1 LLEEVEGLGGKIL
14 MTSLLHEDE
23 VRLQAALSTA
33 KSAAVN
39 YGGIGAIHLMGQR
52 LGLAEEIDGRKILLS
67 PNVIP
72 EIPLCRK
79 REGRSRIDSEGQ
91 SVHH

>member
-1 LLEEVEGLGGKIL
+1 
-14 MTSLLHEDE
+14 MTSLSHEDE

-72 EIPLCRK
+72 GIPLCRK